1 MKKTITLL
9 VAWTLLATRLLATD
23 FLAEDK
29 GYLLD
34 FFQQSGT
41 PSDVYLNCEQD
52 IITAKSTQNLQ
63 FTVGGNL
70 TWYNLRAQ
78 FLNCWYI
85 FTFGKFDLQYQ
96 LYYKAPGTSS
106 YVLATEGIFHYI
118 DEDMQAHEA
127 QEKSYARTIACM
139 DKKPFE
145 HTFQWSLP
153 QGSKNGAYNFK
164 IALTVR
170 PNDALPTNEYT
181 IGKHFENGSTNIFC
195 PYESA
200 MKYIT
205 NDGGIVHYIESSTN
219 QSGGKSIVNY
229 VTTQKSILRGNADG
243 NPKNSEGYRLVYD
256 HPNAEFSVQL
266 STENAPSDT
275 IINGNR
281 LYGYSHFICGVGE
294 NTQVPNYQEMYNEY
308 TKCILQSEYIY
319 TYTLQFFDYLTLTH
333 PTLYQFLQEKYN
345 NNELLDGKNNLNIQ
359 PKDRGVFKFKNIL
372 LQTANESSTLFNE
385 NAIVKLADYEEN
397 EQTWFNRIYHVRDL
411 EFCKLPKTT
420 IGNGTV
426 FKVWNKLHYTNNK
439 LITDLTLS
447 LGCSYYGPATEHMA
461 TYCSNNENYPY
472 LYLGENCLMFKILP
486 KVSFPA
492 LNEEEKNIQYVC
504 NNQSDGQIRL
514 QGKSINCDN
523 VSSTLYRPHYVWQIS
538 DNLIAWKNI
547 DENNPY
553 LVNTFDADNYTPIDS
568 KDLVVKSSITKNGK
582 PIYFR
587 QLCVLKAFASDE
599 ESSLYNFPV
608 TLDGK
613 TKYYISVASQD
624 YYTYKSMP
632 ELLEQ
637 NFTFHHYNWADNVYL
652 CKNEVLSNRQI
663 SFGLAPGNNLNQQE
677 VKCME
682 NQVQY
687 KVYRIDKTGNQTLVS
702 NTNQYLLPE
711 QADSIQLTC
720 AILTCNDSIGQ
731 SFFVYQ
737 YPLETITWHKISSTA
752 AISKRDSSRLNLRL
766 SCLEGTSPTLTLHED
781 NHGSN
786 FWIRRI
792 MEKKEAARIDVAWST
807 INRTEC
813 YQFFATYGWDFEG
826 DTGFDVDNATISQL
840 RNYGEQKQW
849 IQNELNQ
856 QQAITDS
863 IANNRWELFDRN
875 EEGSTT
881 LTYRSDVSQP
891 KFYIREEN
899 EKGCWSDS
907 ILVELSYVSPV
918 VGNHIAFKNST
929 SDTAFVASGEG
940 NPYIVGSYPVA
951 GGYGPV
957 SEAHGTSY
965 TYQWMR
971 KSSNDE
977 WEPIVLS
984 SRYAQVTDNGSK
996 IMNSSTKYVSLPEST
1011 LKNIQENWEIA
1022 RFVYS
1027 RQHDDETS
1035 QLVSISNSL
1044 WMLSTSLLEDTHVQV
1059 YRGKC
1064 PNDKITIT
1072 VNEPEEY
1079 ITTQTRYCWK
1089 ADDNDLVLST
1099 SSTLFGNS
1107 DNKCIIKEAK
1117 KDFTITLYRYDAV
1130 TGVKSNSIEIPITVE
1145 AFENT
1150 FSIVYGSYEYELDE
1164 TLIVSP
1170 GSKIQLKDQSAD
1182 AEENHHL
1189 WVLQVQDDFMG
1200 DGRVVDGTTSNA
1212 IHPTCYL
1219 YNIGQ
1224 NKVKL
1229 TTTSNAGCSQTIVAE
1244 NIFVQG
1250 VNDRAISS
1258 HFDNSEEQ
1266 YISGTLWAEMVAP
1279 TLLTANNHHV
1289 VCITT
1294 NKTNYRISLYNLVGK
1309 SMITPIEAS
1318 GNHCLS
1324 LAHLAAGTYLLH
1336 IDNTIYKLIKY

>member
-9 VAWTLLATRLLATD
+9 VAWVLLATRLLATD

-41 PSDVYLNCEQD
+41 PSDVYLNCQQD
-52 IITAKSTQNLQ
+52 IITAKTTQNME
-63 FTVGGNL
+63 FTFGGNL
-70 TWYNLRAQ
+70 TWYNLRAR

-85 FTFGKFDLQYQ
+85 FTFGKFDIQYE
-96 LYYKAPGTSS
+96 LYYKAPGTAQFK
-106 YVLATEGIFHYI
+106 LATEGVIYYI
-118 DEDMQAHEA
+118 DEEMQAHEA

-145 HTFQWSLP
+145 HTFRWSLP
-153 QGSKNGAYNFK
+153 QGSKNGTYEFK
-164 IALTVR
+164 IALRVR
-170 PNDALPTNEYT
+170 PNDALPSNEYS

-219 QSGGKSIVNY
+219 QSGGKAVVNY
-229 VTTQKSILRGNADG
+229 VTTQKSILRSDADG

-256 HPNAEFSVQL
+256 HPNAEFTVQL

-275 IINGNR
+275 IIDGKR
-281 LYGYSHFICGVGE
+281 YYGYSHFICGIGE

-308 TKCILQSEYIY
+308 YKCITKSEYIY
-319 TYTLQFFDYLTLTH
+319 CNTLQHFDFLHLSH
-333 PTLYQFLQEKYN
+333 PTLYQFLKQKYEN
-345 NNELLDGKNNLNIQ
+345 KELLDGSSNLTIT
-359 PKDRGVFKFKNIL
+359 PKERGIFKFKHIL

-385 NAIVKLADYEEN
+385 NAISKLADYEQS
-397 EQTWFNRIYHVRDL
+397 EQTWFNRTYHVRDL

-420 IGNGTV
+420 IGSGTV
-426 FKVWNKLHYTNNK
+426 FKIWDKLHYTNN
-439 LITDLTLS
+439 LYTSDLTLS
-447 LGCSYYGPATEHMA
+447 VGCSYYGPATSHMQ

-486 KVSFPA
+486 QVTFPTLSEA
-492 LNEEEKNIQYVC
+492 EKSIQYVC
-504 NNQSDGQIRL
+504 SNQGNAQIHL
-514 QGKSINCDN
+514 QGKNINCDN
-523 VSSTLYRPHYVWQIS
+523 VSPTLYRPHYVWQMS
-538 DNLIAWKNI
+538 DNLIAWKTI

-553 LVNTFDADNYTPIDS
+553 LNTTYDADNYIPVDS
-568 KDLVVKSSITKNGK
+568 KDLVLKSSIVKNGK

-587 QLCVLKAFASDE
+587 QLCVLKSFASDE

-608 TLDGK
+608 TLNGK
-613 TKYYISVASQD
+613 TKYYISVAATD

-637 NFTFHHYNWADNVYL
+637 NFTFHHYNWSENVFL
-652 CKNEVLSNRQI
+652 CKNEGLSNRHI
-663 SFGLAPGNNLNQQE
+663 SFGLAPGNNLNEQE
-677 VKCME
+677 IQYLE

-687 KVYRIDKTGNQTLVS
+687 RVYRTNKNGEKTLVS
-702 NTNQYLLPE
+702 RTNNYLLPE
-711 QADSIQLTC
+711 QADSLHLTC
-720 AILTCNDSIGQ
+720 AILTCSDSIGQ
-731 SFFVYQ
+731 SFSVFQ
-737 YPLETITWHKISSTA
+737 YPMETISWNKIASTA
-752 AISKRDSSRLNLRL
+752 AISKRDSIRLCLRL
-766 SCLEGTSPTLTLHED
+766 SCLEGSSPTLTLNED
-781 NHGSN
+781 NLGSS
-786 FWIRRI
+786 FWIRRV
-792 MEKKEAARIDVAWST
+792 MDKKQAERIDVDWSN
-807 INRTEC
+807 INRNTIHQLFEN
-813 YQFFATYGWDFEG
+813 YGWNFAA
-826 DTGFDVDNATISQL
+826 DTGFDMDNATISQL

-849 IQNELNQ
+849 LQNAINE
-856 QQAITDS
+856 QQATDEF

-881 LTYRSDVSQP
+881 LAYRNDVSQP

-899 EKGCWSDS
+899 EHGCWSDS

-918 VGNHIAFKNST
+918 VGNYIAFKNNA
-929 SDTAFVASGEG
+929 SDTAFVVSGEG
-940 NPYIVGSYPVA
+940 NPYIVGSYPVS

-957 SEAHGTSY
+957 SEVDGTSY

-971 KSSNDE
+971 KSSNNE

-996 IMNSSTKYVSLPEST
+996 VMNSSTKYVSLPEST

-1027 RQHDDETS
+1027 RQHDDEAS

-1044 WMLSTSLLEDTHVQV
+1044 WMLSTPMLDESYVQV

-1064 PNDKITIT
+1064 PNEKISLV

-1079 ITTQTRYCWK
+1079 VSTQTRYCWK
-1089 ADDNDLVLST
+1089 ASDSNLVLSI

-1107 DNKCIIKEAK
+1107 DNKCIIKEAEE
-1117 KDFTITLYRYDAV
+1117 DFSIILYRYDAT
-1130 TGVKSNSIEIPITVE
+1130 TGVKSNTIEIPIAVE
-1145 AFENT
+1145 EFKNT
-1150 FSIVYGSYEYELDE
+1150 FSIVYGNYEYDLDE
-1164 TLIVSP
+1164 TLILSP

-1182 AEENHHL
+1182 AEENHHV
-1189 WVLQVQDDFMG
+1189 WVLQLQEDFMG
-1200 DGRVVDGTTSNA
+1200 DGRVVEGTTSNA

-1224 NKVKL
+1224 NKIKL
-1229 TTTSNAGCSQTIVAE
+1229 TTTSNAGCSQTLVAE

-1250 VNDRAISS
+1250 INDRAIDS
-1258 HFDNSEEQ
+1258 FFADDNNPLVE
-1266 YISGTLWAEMVAP
+1266 GTFWTEIVAP
-1279 TLLTANNHHV
+1279 TLLNAENNYTI
-1289 VCITT
+1289 CIIT
-1294 NKTNYRISLYNLVGK
+1294 NQINYRVGVYNLLGQAIVQ
-1309 SMITPIEAS
+1309 PIVTT
-1318 GNHCLS
+1318 GNYWLS
-1324 LAHLAAGTYLLH
+1324 LSDVAAGTYLLYVN
-1336 IDNTIYKLIKY
+1336 NTVYKLIKN